1 MLSLS
6 ILETPQYYI
15 QCIAQ
20 FPFGIQISND
30 CIYFF
35 YTNTLGLTT
44 NHHPQPHYSPFSP
57 WSHPPPPPLTQTYGI
72 HWTMLYN
79 YIKVSSLL
87 GLEVEK
93 KVPRRRKRKNSPSHW
108 CQMEKSL
115 VLISLFF
122 KFFFPEA
129 HPKNTKKKKKK
140 GIETKQ
146 QRNPQGGKYSPS
158 AAHTTT
164 K

>member
-1 MLSLS
+1 MHCTIPVWNSNFKRLHLLFLYKYTGTHHQSPPPTPLLTVFP
-6 ILETPQYYI
+6 LE
-15 QCIAQ
+15 
-20 FPFGIQISND
+20 
-30 CIYFF
+30 
-35 YTNTLGLTT
+35 
-44 NHHPQPHYSPFSP
+44 SPS
-57 WSHPPPPPLTQTYGI
+57 PPPPLTQTYGI

-129 HPKNTKKKKKK
+129 HPKNTKKKNKK

>member
-1 MLSLS
+1 
-6 ILETPQYYI
+6 
-15 QCIAQ
+15 
-20 FPFGIQISND
+20 
-30 CIYFF
+30 
-35 YTNTLGLTT
+35 
-44 NHHPQPHYSPFSP
+44 
-57 WSHPPPPPLTQTYGI
+57 
-72 HWTMLYN
+72 MLYN

-115 VLISLFF
+115 VLISLFSN
-122 KFFFPEA
+122 FFFPK
-129 HPKNTKKKKKK
+129 HTQKTQKKKEK